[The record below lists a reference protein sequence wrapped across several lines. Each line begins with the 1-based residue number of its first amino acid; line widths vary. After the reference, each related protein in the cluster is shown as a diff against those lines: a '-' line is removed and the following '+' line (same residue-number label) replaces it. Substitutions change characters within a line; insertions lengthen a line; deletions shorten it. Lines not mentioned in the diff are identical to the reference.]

1 MSKGDETRYAILDEA
16 ARLASRVC
24 LGGLTIGS
32 LATQANL
39 SKSGLFA
46 HFRSKESLQIQVLE
60 HTRATFL
67 EHVVFPAL
75 AAPRGE
81 TRLRALFE
89 GWLKWA
95 YELPGG
101 CLFVTAGAEFD
112 DQPGPVRDELVRGQR
127 DWMETIARIFQAAV
141 AEGQFREDA
150 DADQFAQDM
159 QGILLAYHHV
169 GRLLRDSRAEERAR
183 RAFEALLDAARP

>member
-1 MSKGDETRYAILDEA
+1 V
-16 ARLASRVC
+16 LASARE
-24 LGGLTIGS
+24 
-32 LATQANL
+32 
-39 SKSGLFA
+39 
-46 HFRSKESLQIQVLE
+46 HFVDQVI
-60 HTRATFL
+60 R
-67 EHVVFPAL
+67 PAL

-81 TRLRALFE
+81 QRVRTLFE
-89 GWLKWA
+89 RWLTTSSSGA
-95 YELPGG
+95 AG
-101 CLFVTAGAEFD
+101 CLFVSAATEFD